1 MPACCSIGP
10 SIHQEIRMTTPR
22 TTSPRTSTRLFLAVA
37 LLASLATGTR
47 PAIADDFALD
57 QAHASII
64 FGISHMGL
72 SYTYGRFNK
81 MAGEFSLDAADP
93 AKSTF
98 KLTIDAT
105 SIDTA
110 NAGRDKHL
118 NSGDFLNTGEFP
130 LITFEST
137 KVATREVEGKTVYD
151 VTGNFTM
158 HGVTKEVTLPLVK
171 LGEGDGPGGYRAGF
185 ACETTLLR
193 SEYDMKGGLPAIGDE
208 VTILISFEGVKQ

>member
-1 MPACCSIGP
+1 
-10 SIHQEIRMTTPR
+10 MTTPR
-22 TTSPRTSTRLFLAVA
+22 TPSPRTSTRLFLVFA
-37 LLASLATGTR
+37 LLGSLAAGAR
-47 PAIADDFALD
+47 PAVADDFALD

-98 KLTIDAT
+98 KLTIDAA

-110 NAGRDKHL
+110 NAARDKHL

-158 HGVTKEVTLPLVK
+158 HGVTKEITIALTL
-171 LGEGDGPGGYRAGF
+171 LGQGAGPQGDQRAGF
-185 ACETTLLR
+185 MCDTKLMR
-193 SEYDMKGGLPAIGDE
+193 STYGMDKMLPAIGDE
-208 VTILISFEGVKQ
+208 VAITISFEGIEK

>member
-1 MPACCSIGP
+1 MKKRFAVVA
-10 SIHQEIRMTTPR
+10 
-22 TTSPRTSTRLFLAVA
+22 LLVA
-37 LLASLATGTR
+37 LLATSVR
-47 PAIADDFALD
+47 PARADDFALD
-57 QAHASII
+57 ESHTSII

-151 VTGNFTM
+151 ITGNFTM
-158 HGVTKEVTLPLVK
+158 HGVTKEITIPLTL
-171 LGEGDGPGGYRAGF
+171 LGQGAGPQGDQRAGF
-185 ACETTLLR
+185 MCDTKLMR
-193 SEYDMKGGLPAIGDE
+193 SAYGMDKMLPAIGDE
-208 VTILISFEGVKQ
+208 VAITISFEGIKK